1 MANILDVALKAGVSI
16 ATVSRV
22 VNKSD
27 HKVNPTTRE
36 RVLEAI
42 RELDYRPN
50 ALAKGLLMKKT
61 MTIGI
66 IIPDISNPYY
76 AEIVRGIQD
85 TADQA
90 GYAVLIHNTDGK
102 QERIIRHIYILR
114 EKSVDGVSVHGGII
128 NGYET
133 LSILKELK
141 ERVVVVGRHEV
152 DFPAVMV
159 DNIGGATQAVEHLID
174 LGHRRI
180 GCIGGPDGSTTAA
193 DRLTGYRNALAQ
205 NGLALDEELVKRGT
219 WNPESGYLLARELLE
234 GAERPTAIFSANDQ
248 MAFGVIKAAAGAG
261 SGRPEGPVR
270 GGIRQC
276 PPGFLLRP
284 PLDDGRDP
292 DVRDRGRFHADADRP
307 SCRRTIRQVAAFQY
321 KTPRA
326 GLDRLKKGKK
336 ILTNFFA
343 GRYAYGKALP

>member
-1 MANILDVALKAGVSI
+1 MANILDVALKANVSI

-27 HKVNPTTRE
+27 HKVNPITRE
-36 RVLEAI
+36 NVLAAI

-85 TADQA
+85 TADRA
-90 GYAVLIHNTDGK
+90 GYAVMLHNTDGK
-102 QERIIRHIYILR
+102 QERIIRHIYLLR
-114 EKSVDGVSVHGGII
+114 EKSVDGVIFCGGII

-159 DNIGGATQAVEHLID
+159 DNMGGATQAVQHLID

-205 NGLALDEELVKRGT
+205 NGMALNEHLVKRGT
-219 WNPESGYLLARELLE
+219 WNPESGYLLAKELLE
-234 GAERPTAIFSANDQ
+234 RPERPTAVFSANDQ
-248 MAFGVIKAAAGAG
+248 MAFGAIKAARELGLVVPADLAVVGFDN
-261 SGRPEGPVR
+261 V
-270 GGIRQC
+270 
-276 PPGFLLRP
+276 PPGFYFDP
-284 PLDDGRDP
+284 PLTTVEIPMYDIGTASMQMLIDLLSGERFERLRLFNTRLL
-292 DVRDRGRFHADADRP
+292 VRG
-307 SCRRTIRQVAAFQY
+307 STS
-321 KTPRA
+321 
-326 GLDRLKKGKK
+326 
-336 ILTNFFA
+336 
-343 GRYAYGKALP
+343 

>member
-1 MANILDVALKAGVSI
+1 MSNILDVALKAHVSI

-27 HKVNPTTRE
+27 HKVNPATRDK
-36 RVLEAI
+36 VLAAI

-85 TADQA
+85 VADRA
-90 GYAVLIHNTDGK
+90 GYAVMLHNTDRK
-102 QERIIRHIYILR
+102 QERIIRYIYLLR
-114 EKSVDGVSVHGGII
+114 EKSVDGVIFSGGII

-141 ERVVVVGRHEV
+141 ERVVVVGRHAV

-159 DNIGGATQAVEHLID
+159 DNMGGATQAVQHLID
-174 LGHRRI
+174 LGHLRI
-180 GCIGGPDGSTTAA
+180 ASIGGPEGSTTAE

-205 NGLALDEELVKRGT
+205 NGLSFDEGLVRRGT
-219 WNPESGYLLARELLE
+219 WSPDSGYLLAGELLRAK
-234 GAERPTAIFSANDQ
+234 GRPTAIFSANDQ
-248 MAFGVIKAAAGAG
+248 MAFGVIKAAHELGLAVPEDLAVVGFDNVPTGYYFDPPLTTVEIPMYDIGAASMQMLIDLL
-261 SGRPEGPVR
+261 SGGNFEKLRLFNTQLLVR
-270 GGIRQC
+270 GSTVRQ
-276 PPGFLLRP
+276 G
-284 PLDDGRDP
+284 
-292 DVRDRGRFHADADRP
+292 
-307 SCRRTIRQVAAFQY
+307 
-321 KTPRA
+321 
-326 GLDRLKKGKK
+326 
-336 ILTNFFA
+336 
-343 GRYAYGKALP
+343 

>member
-1 MANILDVALKAGVSI
+1 MANILDVALRANVSI

-27 HKVNPTTRE
+27 HKVNPATRE
-36 RVLEAI
+36 KVLAAI
-42 RELDYRPN
+42 SELDYRPN

-90 GYAVLIHNTDGK
+90 DYAVMLHNTDRK
-102 QERIIRHIYILR
+102 QERIIRYIYLLR
-114 EKSVDGVSVHGGII
+114 EKSADGVIFCGGII
-128 NGYET
+128 SGHET
-133 LSILKELK
+133 LSTLKELK

-159 DNIGGATQAVEHLID
+159 DNRGGATQAVQHLIE

-180 GCIGGPDGSTTAA
+180 GCIGGPEGSTTAA

-205 NGLALDEELVKRGT
+205 NGLALSEQFVKRGT

-234 GAERPTAIFSANDQ
+234 KAERPTAIFSANDQ
-248 MAFGVIKAAAGAG
+248 MAFGVIKAARELGLTVPRDLAVVGFDNVPTG
-261 SGRPEGPVR
+261 SYFDPPLTTVEIPMYDIGVASMRMLIALLSGEIFEKLRLFSTRLLVR
-270 GGIRQC
+270 GST
-276 PPGFLLRP
+276 
-284 PLDDGRDP
+284 
-292 DVRDRGRFHADADRP
+292 A
-307 SCRRTIRQVAAFQY
+307 
-321 KTPRA
+321 
-326 GLDRLKKGKK
+326 
-336 ILTNFFA
+336 
-343 GRYAYGKALP
+343 

>member
-27 HKVNPTTRE
+27 HKVNPATRE
-36 RVLEAI
+36 RVQEAI

-114 EKSVDGVSVHGGII
+114 EKSVDGVIFCGGII

-159 DNIGGATQAVEHLID
+159 DNMGGATQAVEHLID
-174 LGHRRI
+174 LGHRLI
-180 GCIGGPDGSTTAA
+180 GCIGGPDGSPTAV

-205 NGLALDEELVKRGT
+205 NGIALDERLVKRGT
-219 WNPESGYLLARELLE
+219 WSPESGYLLARELLA
-234 GAERPTAIFSANDQ
+234 GPERPTAVFSANDQ
-248 MAFGVIKAAAGAG
+248 MAFGVIKAAREMGLNVPQDLAVVGFDNVPPG
-261 SGRPEGPVR
+261 SYFDPPLTTVEIPMYDIGVATMRMLIDLLSGEPFEKLRLFKTKLLVR
-270 GGIRQC
+270 GSTTGTRE
-276 PPGFLLRP
+276 
-284 PLDDGRDP
+284 
-292 DVRDRGRFHADADRP
+292 
-307 SCRRTIRQVAAFQY
+307 
-321 KTPRA
+321 KTV
-326 GLDRLKKGKK
+326 DK
-336 ILTNFFA
+336 
-343 GRYAYGKALP
+343 

>member
-27 HKVNPTTRE
+27 HKVNPATRE
-36 RVLEAI
+36 KVLAAI
-42 RELDYRPN
+42 KELDYRPN

-85 TADQA
+85 TADLA
-90 GYAVLIHNTDGK
+90 GYAVMLHNTDGK
-102 QERIIRHIYILR
+102 QERIIRYIYLLR
-114 EKSVDGVSVHGGII
+114 EKSVDGVIFCGGII

-159 DNIGGATQAVEHLID
+159 DNMGGATQAVEHLIA
-174 LGHRRI
+174 LGHRLI
-180 GCIGGPDGSTTAA
+180 GCIGGPDGSPTAV

-205 NGLALDEELVKRGT
+205 NGIALDERLVKRGT
-219 WNPESGYLLARELLE
+219 WSPESGYLLARELLA
-234 GAERPTAIFSANDQ
+234 GPERPTAVFSANDQ
-248 MAFGVIKAAAGAG
+248 MAFGVIKAAREMGLNVPQDLAVVGFDNVPPG
-261 SGRPEGPVR
+261 SYFDPPLTTVEIPMYDIGVATMRMLIDLLSGEPFEKLRLFKTNLLVR
-270 GGIRQC
+270 GSTTATRE
-276 PPGFLLRP
+276 
-284 PLDDGRDP
+284 
-292 DVRDRGRFHADADRP
+292 
-307 SCRRTIRQVAAFQY
+307 
-321 KTPRA
+321 KTV
-326 GLDRLKKGKK
+326 DK
-336 ILTNFFA
+336 
-343 GRYAYGKALP
+343 

>member
-1 MANILDVALKAGVSI
+1 MANILDVALKANVSI

-27 HKVNPTTRE
+27 HKVNPATRE
-36 RVLEAI
+36 KVLAAI
-42 RELDYRPN
+42 SELDYRPN

-90 GYAVLIHNTDGK
+90 GYAVMLHNTDGK
-102 QERIIRHIYILR
+102 QERIIRYIYLLR
-114 EKSVDGVSVHGGII
+114 EKSVDGVIFCGGII

-159 DNIGGATQAVEHLID
+159 DNMGGATQAVQHLID
-174 LGHRRI
+174 LGHRLI
-180 GCIGGPDGSTTAA
+180 GCIAGPDGSTTAA

-205 NGLALDEELVKRGT
+205 NGMALKEQLVKRGT
-219 WNPESGYLLARELLE
+219 WNPESGHLLARELLA
-234 GAERPTAIFSANDQ
+234 GPERPTAILCANDQ
-248 MAFGVIKAAAGAG
+248 MAFGVIKAARELDLNVPKDLAVVGFDNVPPG
-261 SGRPEGPVR
+261 SYFDPPLTTVEIPMYDIGVASMRMLINLLSGEPFEKLRLFNTKLLVR
-270 GGIRQC
+270 GST
-276 PPGFLLRP
+276 
-284 PLDDGRDP
+284 
-292 DVRDRGRFHADADRP
+292 A
-307 SCRRTIRQVAAFQY
+307 
-321 KTPRA
+321 
-326 GLDRLKKGKK
+326 
-336 ILTNFFA
+336 
-343 GRYAYGKALP
+343 

>member
-114 EKSVDGVSVHGGII
+114 EKSVDGVIFCGGII

-159 DNIGGATQAVEHLID
+159 DNMGGATQAVEHLID
-174 LGHRRI
+174 LGHRLI
-180 GCIGGPDGSTTAA
+180 GCIGGPDGSPTAV

-205 NGLALDEELVKRGT
+205 NGIALDERLVKRGT
-219 WNPESGYLLARELLE
+219 WSPESGYLLARELLA
-234 GAERPTAIFSANDQ
+234 GPERPTAVFSANDQ
-248 MAFGVIKAAAGAG
+248 MAFGVIKAAREMGLNVPKDLAVVGFDNVPPG
-261 SGRPEGPVR
+261 SYFDPPLTTVEIPMYDIGVATMRMLIDLLSGEPFEKLRLFKTKLLVR
-270 GGIRQC
+270 GSTT
-276 PPGFLLRP
+276 
-284 PLDDGRDP
+284 GR
-292 DVRDRGRFHADADRP
+292 RE
-307 SCRRTIRQVAAFQY
+307 
-321 KTPRA
+321 KTV
-326 GLDRLKKGKK
+326 DK
-336 ILTNFFA
+336 
-343 GRYAYGKALP
+343 

>member
-1 MANILDVALKAGVSI
+1 MANILDVALKANVSI

-27 HKVNPTTRE
+27 HKVNPATRE
-36 RVLEAI
+36 KVLAAI

-85 TADQA
+85 TADLA
-90 GYAVLIHNTDGK
+90 GYAVMLHNTDRK
-102 QERIIRHIYILR
+102 QERIIRYIYLLR
-114 EKSVDGVSVHGGII
+114 EKSVDGVIFSGGII

-141 ERVVVVGRHEV
+141 ERVVVVGRHAV
-152 DFPAVMV
+152 DFPAIMV
-159 DNIGGATQAVEHLID
+159 DNMGGATQAVQHLID

-180 GCIGGPDGSTTAA
+180 GSIGGPEGSTTAE

-205 NGLALDEELVKRGT
+205 NGMTFNLQLVRRGN
-219 WNPESGYLLARELLE
+219 WSPESGYLMAKEMLA
-234 GAERPTAIFSANDQ
+234 GTAKPTAILCANDQ
-248 MAFGVIKAAAGAG
+248 MAFGAIKAARELGLNVPGDLSVVGFDNVPPG
-261 SGRPEGPVR
+261 SYFDPPLTTVEIPMYDIGRAAMRVLIDLLSGEKFEKLRLFNAKLLVR
-270 GGIRQC
+270 G
-276 PPGFLLRP
+276 
-284 PLDDGRDP
+284 
-292 DVRDRGRFHADADRP
+292 
-307 SCRRTIRQVAAFQY
+307 ST
-321 KTPRA
+321 
-326 GLDRLKKGKK
+326 
-336 ILTNFFA
+336 A
-343 GRYAYGKALP
+343 GRKEKAVDK

>member
-1 MANILDVALKAGVSI
+1 MANILDVALKANVSI

-27 HKVNPTTRE
+27 HKVNPATRE
-36 RVLEAI
+36 KVLAAI
-42 RELDYRPN
+42 SELDYRPN

-85 TADQA
+85 TADLA
-90 GYAVLIHNTDGK
+90 GYAVMLHNTDGK
-102 QERIIRHIYILR
+102 QERIIRHIYLLR
-114 EKSVDGVSVHGGII
+114 EKSADGVIFCGGII
-128 NGYET
+128 TGYET

-159 DNIGGATQAVEHLID
+159 DNMGGATQAVQHLID

-193 DRLTGYRNALAQ
+193 DRLKGYRNALAQ
-205 NGLALDEELVKRGT
+205 NGMALNELLVKRGT
-219 WNPESGYLLARELLE
+219 WNPESGYLLAKELLE
-234 GAERPTAIFSANDQ
+234 GPEKPTAVFSANDQ
-248 MAFGVIKAAAGAG
+248 MAFGVIKAARELGLNVPKDLAVVGLDNVPPG
-261 SGRPEGPVR
+261 SYFDPPLTTVEIPMYDIGVASMRMLIDLLSGEPFVKLRLFNTKLLVR
-270 GGIRQC
+270 GST
-276 PPGFLLRP
+276 
-284 PLDDGRDP
+284 
-292 DVRDRGRFHADADRP
+292 A
-307 SCRRTIRQVAAFQY
+307 
-321 KTPRA
+321 
-326 GLDRLKKGKK
+326 
-336 ILTNFFA
+336 
-343 GRYAYGKALP
+343 

>member
-1 MANILDVALKAGVSI
+1 MANILDVALRAEVSI

-22 VNKSD
+22 VNKSE
-27 HKVNPTTRE
+27 HKVNPATRE
-36 RVLEAI
+36 KVLAAI

-85 TADQA
+85 TADRA
-90 GYAVLIHNTDGK
+90 GYAVMLHNTDGK
-102 QERIIRHIYILR
+102 QERIIRHIYLLR
-114 EKSVDGVSVHGGII
+114 EKSVDGVIFSGGII

-133 LSILKELK
+133 LSVLKELK

-159 DNIGGATQAVEHLID
+159 DNMGGSTQAVQHLID

-180 GCIGGPDGSTTAA
+180 GCLGGPEGSTTAA

-205 NGLALDEELVKRGT
+205 NGMTLDTRLVMRGA
-219 WNPESGYLLARELLE
+219 WNPESGYQLARQLLE
-234 GAERPTAIFSANDQ
+234 GNEKPTAILCANDQ
-248 MAFGVIKAAAGAG
+248 MAFGAIKAARELGLNVPKDLAVIGFDNVPPG
-261 SGRPEGPVR
+261 SYFDPPLTTVEIPMYDIGTASMQMLIDLLSREKFDKLRLFNTKLLVR
-270 GGIRQC
+270 GSTASREE
-276 PPGFLLRP
+276 
-284 PLDDGRDP
+284 
-292 DVRDRGRFHADADRP
+292 
-307 SCRRTIRQVAAFQY
+307 
-321 KTPRA
+321 
-326 GLDRLKKGKK
+326 KK
-336 ILTNFFA
+336 
-343 GRYAYGKALP
+343 Y

>member
-27 HKVNPTTRE
+27 HKVNPATRE
-36 RVLEAI
+36 KVLAAI
-42 RELDYRPN
+42 SELDYRPN

-85 TADQA
+85 TADLA
-90 GYAVLIHNTDGK
+90 GYAVMLHNTDRK
-102 QERIIRHIYILR
+102 QERIIRYIYLLR
-114 EKSVDGVSVHGGII
+114 EKSVDGVIFCGGII

-159 DNIGGATQAVEHLID
+159 DNMGGATQAVQHLID

-180 GCIGGPDGSTTAA
+180 GCIAGPEGSTTAA

-205 NGLALDEELVKRGT
+205 NGMALNEQLVKRGT

-234 GAERPTAIFSANDQ
+234 EPEKPTAIFSANDQ
-248 MAFGVIKAAAGAG
+248 MAFGVIKAARELDLAVPGDLAVVGFDNVPTG
-261 SGRPEGPVR
+261 SYFDPPLTTVEIPMYDIGVAAMRMLIDLLSREKFNKLRLFNTKLIVR
-270 GGIRQC
+270 GSTA
-276 PPGFLLRP
+276 
-284 PLDDGRDP
+284 
-292 DVRDRGRFHADADRP
+292 RGR
-307 SCRRTIRQVAAFQY
+307 
-321 KTPRA
+321 
-326 GLDRLKKGKK
+326 GK
-336 ILTNFFA
+336 IV
-343 GRYAYGKALP
+343 

>member
-1 MANILDVALKAGVSI
+1 MSNILDVALKAQVSI

-27 HKVNPTTRE
+27 HKVNPTTRDK
-36 RVLEAI
+36 VLEAI

-85 TADQA
+85 MADRA
-90 GYAVLIHNTDGK
+90 GYAVMLHNTDGR
-102 QERIIRHIYILR
+102 QDRIVRYIYVLR
-114 EKSVDGVSVHGGII
+114 EKSVDGVIFCGGII

-141 ERVVVVGRHEV
+141 ERVVVVGRHAV

-159 DNIGGATQAVEHLID
+159 DNMGGATQAVQHLID

-180 GCIGGPDGSTTAA
+180 GCIAGPNGSTTAA

-205 NGLALDEELVKRGT
+205 NGLPFDERLVRRGT
-219 WNPESGYLLARELLE
+219 WSPESGYLLAKELLE
-234 GAERPTAIFSANDQ
+234 GPEKPTAIFSANDQ
-248 MAFGVIKAAAGAG
+248 MAFGVIKAARELGLTVPKDLAVVGFDN
-261 SGRPEGPVR
+261 V
-270 GGIRQC
+270 
-276 PPGFLLRP
+276 PPGFYFDP
-284 PLDDGRDP
+284 PLTTVEIPMYEIGAASMRMLIDLLSGEKFDKLRLFNTKLL
-292 DVRDRGRFHADADRP
+292 VRESTA
-307 SCRRTIRQVAAFQY
+307 
-321 KTPRA
+321 PRE
-326 GLDRLKKGKK
+326 GKK
-336 ILTNFFA
+336 
-343 GRYAYGKALP
+343 Y